1 MSKTDRHPN
10 AMTQEERQIRN
21 DLAAAYRLVAMFGW
35 DDLVFTHLSA
45 RLPGPDH
52 HFLINP
58 YGMLFEEIT
67 ASSLVKIDLEG
78 RKIEDSPYDVNPAG
92 FTIHS
97 AVHMAREDAN
107 CVMHLHTV
115 AGTAVA
121 TQEEGLLPLNQT
133 AQLIIGDL
141 AYHDYEGV
149 AFDHD
154 ERPRLQEDLG
164 EKSTMLLRNH
174 GTLTCGSTVAQ
185 AFTRMYFLERAC
197 EMQIATMSSGK
208 PLYPTAS
215 EVIGKNE
222 VIGKGGL
229 VMTADALIW
238 PALKRKLDR
247 QQPDYKG

>member
-1 MSKTDRHPN
+1 MSTTTTHPA
-10 AMTQEERQIRN
+10 AMTPEERQIRN
-21 DLAAAYRLVAMFGW
+21 DLAAAYRLVALHGW

-45 RLPGPDH
+45 RLPGPEH

-67 ASSLVKIDLEG
+67 ASSLVKIDLDG
-78 RKIEDSPYDVNPAG
+78 RKLDDSPYDVNPAG

-97 AVHMAREDAN
+97 AVHMAREDAM

-121 TQEEGLLPLNQT
+121 TQRDGLLPLNQT

-141 AYHDYEGV
+141 AYHDYEGL

-154 ERPRLQEDLG
+154 ERPRLQADLG
-164 EKSTMLLRNH
+164 DRGAMLLRNH
-174 GTLTCGSTVAQ
+174 GTLTLGATVAQ

-197 EMQIATMSSGK
+197 AMQIATMTSGGE
-208 PLYPTAS
+208 LYPTADD
-215 EVIGKNE
+215 VVAKNQMLGKA
-222 VIGKGGL
+222 GL
-229 VMTADALIW
+229 TMTADSLVW
-238 PALKRKLDR
+238 PALVRKLER
-247 QQPDYKG
+247 EQPGFRD

>member
-1 MSKTDRHPN
+1 MSSTEQHPSS
-10 AMTQEERQIRN
+10 MTPEERQIRN

-78 RKIEDSPYDVNPAG
+78 RKVDDSPYEVNPAG

-97 AVHMAREDAN
+97 AVHMAREDAQ

-115 AGTAVA
+115 EGTAVA
-121 TQEEGLLPLNQT
+121 TQKEGLLPLNQT

-154 ERPRLQEDLG
+154 ERPRLQADLG
-164 EKSTMLLRNH
+164 DRSTMLLRNH
-174 GTLTCGSTVAQ
+174 GTLTLGATVAQ

-197 EMQIATMSSGK
+197 AMQVATLASGRD
-208 PLYPTAS
+208 LYPTA
-215 EVIGKNE
+215 EPVVARNEMIGKA
-222 VIGKGGL
+222 GL
-229 VMTADALIW
+229 VMTADSLIW
-238 PALKRKLDR
+238 PALLRKLDR
-247 QQPDYKG
+247 DQPDFRD

>member
-1 MSKTDRHPN
+1 
-10 AMTQEERQIRN
+10 MTQEERQIRN

-45 RLPGPDH
+45 RLPGEEH

-78 RKIEDSPYDVNPAG
+78 RKIEDSPYEVNPAG

-115 AGTAVA
+115 DGTAVA

-154 ERPRLQEDLG
+154 ERPRLQKDLG
-164 EKSTMLLRNH
+164 DKSTMLLRNH
-174 GTLTCGSTVAQ
+174 GTLTCGATVAQ

-197 EMQIATMSSGK
+197 AMQVATMSSGK
-208 PLYPTAS
+208 PLYPTAQ
-215 EVIGKNE
+215 EVTQKNE
-222 VIGKGGL
+222 MIGKGGL

-247 QQPDYKG
+247 QQPDYKN